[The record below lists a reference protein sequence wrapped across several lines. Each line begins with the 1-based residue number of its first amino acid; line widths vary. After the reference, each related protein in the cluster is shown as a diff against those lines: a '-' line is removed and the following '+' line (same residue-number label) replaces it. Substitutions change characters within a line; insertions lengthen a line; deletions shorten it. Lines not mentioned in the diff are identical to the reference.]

1 MKLSRERQ
9 GELCIVTG
17 TLLWAFFPIITFL
30 SYGALTPFA
39 SLAASSFFT
48 ALFFA
53 IVMTIRK
60 RWPELQN
67 REAMKNTLLA
77 SFIVGVLYYLL
88 YYLGVRYSSPGNVS
102 LLALTEVF
110 FSFLLFHVWKKD
122 YIPKEHI
129 WGAVL
134 VFMGALIILLPTVAD
149 FNPGNLFIL
158 LGAAI
163 VPFGNFFAQK
173 ARASISTE
181 TMLFVRGVVSTSIVS
196 IIAIS
201 MGATS
206 PVENIVQSLPFL
218 LINGI
223 VMLGVT
229 TFLWI
234 EGIHRTTVT
243 KANALNSLSPLLTFL
258 FAWAVLKTA
267 PTAWQLVSCI
277 PMFAGVLLLGKPAK
291 KL

>member
-17 TLLWAFFPIITFL
+17 TLLWAFFPVVTFL
-30 SYGALTPFA
+30 SYGALTPFT
-39 SLAASSFFT
+39 SLAASTFFT

-60 RWPELQN
+60 RWPELKN

-77 SFIVGVLYYLL
+77 SFIVGVVYYLL

-102 LLALTEVF
+102 ILALTEVC
-110 FSFLLFHVWKKD
+110 FSFLLFHVWKKV

-129 WGAVL
+129 WGAIFVL
-134 VFMGALIILLPTVAD
+134 FGALIILTPNIAD
-149 FNPGNLFIL
+149 LNLGNFFIL

-163 VPFGNFFAQK
+163 VPFGNYFAQK
-173 ARASISTE
+173 ARMAVSTE
-181 TMLFVRGVVSTSIVS
+181 TMMFVRGVVSATTVS
-196 IIAIS
+196 IIAVTL
-201 MGATS
+201 GATS
-206 PVENIVQSLPFL
+206 PLENIIQSLPFL

-234 EGIHRTTVT
+234 EGIHRITVT
-243 KANALNSLSPLLTFL
+243 KANALNGLSPLLTLL
-258 FAWAVLKTA
+258 FAWVILKTV
-267 PTAWQLVSCI
+267 PNTWQLVSFI
-277 PMFAGVLLLGKPAK
+277 PMFIGVLLLGKSAK
-291 KL
+291 NL